1 MPYSKTTDISQLID
15 LNSDE
20 PIEQKELNDR
30 EKIMKSAVNKV
41 KTGGIRETYMYNM
54 NNRNTDFRF
63 EKYER
68 KPEPRIQEYSPPS
81 PPPHIQ
87 PYSENFEKN
96 KSSEQIE
103 SPYESYIDFN
113 RQGYNKGQKYLS
125 CIDVC
130 NHVNSC
136 PVCSRFYNNDKTVY
150 IIIIVLLSI
159 ITVIC
164 FKKILNI

>member
-15 LNSDE
+15 LNAEE
-20 PIEQKELNDR
+20 PIEKELNDR
-30 EKIMKSAVNKV
+30 EKIMKSAVNKI
-41 KTGGIRETYMYNM
+41 KTGGIRETYLYNM

-63 EKYER
+63 EKYE
-68 KPEPRIQEYSPPS
+68 PRHVESKTQE
-81 PPPHIQ
+81 HTNTTQ
-87 PYSENFEKN
+87 PYLENFEKN
-96 KSSEQIE
+96 KQFEQIIE
-103 SPYESYIDFN
+103 SPYESYMDYHHG
-113 RQGYNKGQKYLS
+113 GYKGQKNLS

-136 PVCSRFYNNDKTVY
+136 PVCSRFYNNDKTIY

>member
-1 MPYSKTTDISQLID
+1 MPYAKTTDISQLID
-15 LNSDE
+15 LNSEE
-20 PIEQKELNDR
+20 PLEKELSDR
-30 EKIMKSAVNKV
+30 EQIMKSAVNKV

-63 EKYER
+63 EKYEPAE
-68 KPEPRIQEYSPPS
+68 KKTQQYSPPQ
-81 PPPHIQ
+81 PPKPHQ
-87 PYSENFEKN
+87 PYLENFEKN
-96 KSSEQIE
+96 KQSEQIE
-103 SPYESYIDFN
+103 MPYESYMDYHH
-113 RQGYNKGQKYLS
+113 GYKGQKFLS

>member
-15 LNSDE
+15 LNSEDT
-20 PIEQKELNDR
+20 IDQKELNER
-30 EKIMKSAVNKV
+30 ETIMKSAGNKV
-41 KTGGIRETYMYNM
+41 RTGGIRETYMFNM
-54 NNRNTDFRF
+54 DNRNNSDFTF
-63 EKYER
+63 EKYEPKKQEP
-68 KPEPRIQEYSPPS
+68 KPQFIQPPSKPSYSSHSYPSSYSPDKIIEHPS
-81 PPPHIQ
+81 P
-87 PYSENFEKN
+87 K
-96 KSSEQIE
+96 
-103 SPYESYIDFN
+103 YEGY
-113 RQGYNKGQKYLS
+113 QGYNGYQGQKFLS